1 MKKYEETYAM
11 RLKGWRFY
19 ICEKCGKQYPSK
31 EGPNP
36 SNLCLFCLQGRLE
49 LSKKLNKKV

>member
-19 ICEKCGKQYPSK
+19 ICEKCGKQYPSR

-36 SNLCLFCLQGRLE
+36 SNLCLFCLQGRGHACRASLRE
-49 LSKKLNKKV
+49 K